1 MKKMRRLPEYC
12 IWDFNGTILDD
23 VDTGIRAVNE
33 LLKARGL
40 REIASREEYQSVF
53 GFPIRGYYERLG
65 FDFSKESYETIA
77 PIWVERYLHYV
88 REAKLFEDVRRT
100 LTYFAEQGV
109 RQVILS
115 ATEHGMLCQ
124 QLKELEIFDCFEEV
138 LGLDNIHAASKVSLA
153 QQWRDRHACSNVLL
167 IGDTDHDVDTARQMG
182 AECVLIARGHQAPDR
197 LEGLGVP
204 IYPSLDEMIKRRFS

>member
-1 MKKMRRLPEYC
+1 MKGKRDLPDYC

-33 LLKARGL
+33 LLEARSL
-40 REIASREEYQSVF
+40 RPIASKEEYQAVF
-53 GFPIRGYYERLG
+53 GFPIREYYERLG
-65 FDFSKESYETIA
+65 FDFSKESYETLA

-88 REAKLFEDVRRT
+88 REASIFEDVRRT
-100 LTYFAEQGV
+100 LRYFAEQGV

-124 QLKELEIFDCFEEV
+124 QLKELSILEYFEEI
-138 LGLDNIHAASKVSLA
+138 LGLDNIHAASKISLA
-153 QQWRDRHACSNVLL
+153 REWRARHAQASLLL

-182 AECVLIARGHQAPDR
+182 AECVLIARGHQSSER
-197 LEGLGVP
+197 LSTLGVP
-204 IYPSLDEMIKRRFS
+204 IYQNLDEMRQLYFS